1 MKIVPA
7 PFGRLFPLIM
17 KIAII
22 PNMIARM
29 DAIINIVPPVLIILT
44 TVSKSSAPLLENSL
58 RNSSLFRR
66 KNISPPKAITSPYDK
81 IPKIAESIQLDYA
94 TTVTINEHVAEKI
107 DRISR
112 YGISKRLFFGYLICD
127 YFYRYYHYF
136 ITKDEI
142 DEEKEV
148 NTERDYLQIKL
159 DKTVK
164 DKIVEYCEKQYIS
177 INSLFSYYILN
188 KEITVKSFH
197 IKEPELLYLTLGKN
211 VKDMIR
217 KKAIEMNVSYR
228 FFLNLVAAQ
237 ICQDLSL

>member
-1 MKIVPA
+1 M
-7 PFGRLFPLIM
+7 
-17 KIAII
+17 
-22 PNMIARM
+22 
-29 DAIINIVPPVLIILT
+29 
-44 TVSKSSAPLLENSL
+44 
-58 RNSSLFRR
+58 
-66 KNISPPKAITSPYDK
+66 
-81 IPKIAESIQLDYA
+81 
-94 TTVTINEHVAEKI
+94 
-107 DRISR
+107 
-112 YGISKRLFFGYLICD
+112 
-127 YFYRYYHYF
+127 
-136 ITKDEI
+136 
-142 DEEKEV
+142 

>member
-1 MKIVPA
+1 MKLNIFINKEINHFIELAAKKMGTSKRNV
-7 PFGRLFPLIM
+7 IS
-17 KIAII
+17 IAL
-22 PNMIARM
+22 A
-29 DAIINIVPPVLIILT
+29 DILN
-44 TVSKSSAPLLENSL
+44 KSYTQDEIEKL
-58 RNSSLFRR
+58 
-66 KNISPPKAITSPYDK
+66 K
-81 IPKIAESIQLDYA
+81 ESIQLDYA
-94 TTVTINEHVAEKI
+94 TTVTINEHVAKKI